1 MYKKILVPM
10 DCSPVDE
17 PILAHVGELAKVHAA
32 ELVLVRVAKAET
44 RDAFAHE
51 KGKAEEVMEKQ
62 AQKLRGKGLV
72 VSLLVLRGDPPKEIL
87 EKAEELGCDL
97 IAMGTHGH
105 KGFQDWVLGSVADA
119 VRHETKIPVLLIRG

>member
-1 MYKKILVPM
+1 M
-10 DCSPVDE
+10 
-17 PILAHVGELAKVHAA
+17 
-32 ELVLVRVAKAET
+32 
-44 RDAFAHE
+44 
-51 KGKAEEVMEKQ
+51 
-62 AQKLRGKGLV
+62 
-72 VSLLVLRGDPPKEIL
+72 SLLVLHGDPPKEIL